1 MYDIQKYQR
10 DISVKEYIREYVN
23 VAEFIEY
30 CKECPNYNAV
40 WSCPPYDFE
49 PEDFWNQFSE
59 LHIIARKI
67 IFEEGT
73 GPKEGKR
80 IMEEVKAGMS
90 EELYDMEKFFPGS
103 VSLSAGAQHVQR
115 RRLQQTSGRAL
126 QAPGDMRYSIESIG
140 GNVGLTVSKL
150 MGIELEWVQEGKLPS
165 YFVLDWRAS
174 QEMKDRLKE
183 HICTLLQEKG
193 GRAVIAIDGMAAS
206 GKSTLAARLAEE
218 LDGCVIHMD
227 DFFLPPELRTQE
239 RLSSPGGNVHY
250 ERFEAEVAEA
260 LRSGRDFEYGV
271 FDCSRM
277 EITASRRIKAGGL
290 VIVEGAYAPQT

>member
-1 MYDIQKYQR
+1 
-10 DISVKEYIREYVN
+10 
-23 VAEFIEY
+23 
-30 CKECPNYNAV
+30 
-40 WSCPPYDFE
+40 
-49 PEDFWNQFSE
+49 
-59 LHIIARKI
+59 
-67 IFEEGT
+67 
-73 GPKEGKR
+73 
-80 IMEEVKAGMS
+80 
-90 EELYDMEKFFPGS
+90 
-103 VSLSAGAQHVQR
+103 
-115 RRLQQTSGRAL
+115 
-126 QAPGDMRYSIESIG
+126 MRYSIESIG

-165 YFVLDWRAS
+165 YFVLVGGLS

>member
-1 MYDIQKYQR
+1 
-10 DISVKEYIREYVN
+10 
-23 VAEFIEY
+23 
-30 CKECPNYNAV
+30 
-40 WSCPPYDFE
+40 
-49 PEDFWNQFSE
+49 
-59 LHIIARKI
+59 
-67 IFEEGT
+67 
-73 GPKEGKR
+73 
-80 IMEEVKAGMS
+80 
-90 EELYDMEKFFPGS
+90 
-103 VSLSAGAQHVQR
+103 
-115 RRLQQTSGRAL
+115 
-126 QAPGDMRYSIESIG
+126 
-140 GNVGLTVSKL
+140 
-150 MGIELEWVQEGKLPS
+150 
-165 YFVLDWRAS
+165 
-174 QEMKDRLKE
+174 MKDRLKE

-290 VIVEGAYAPQT
+290 VIVEGAYALRPELRDIYDMKIFMKIDSGLQEQRITARNGSEKAKTFKEKWIPMEMAYFKAFDVEKAADAVIDQSFKECWQKL